1 MKVRDKL
8 SKSRSGAKD
17 PQIKS
22 ELSEKYKRYRN
33 MIVTLLKQ
41 SKNNCYSSYFLLNQS
56 NIKKT
61 WDGIRN
67 VINVSKNK
75 NFTPTK
81 LIYNNE
87 TKVSNIDIAESLN
100 DFLVH
105 IGSRLN
111 DKIPKSKK
119 TFSFYLSDANNK
131 SIFLKPCTTNEI
143 LLLINTM
150 KASKASRPN
159 GFSTSLIIQYVHM
172 WCLY

>member
-1 MKVRDKL
+1 MTPYQKMTQRNVRLEQKLWITHGFLVSMKVRDKL
-8 SKSRSGAKD
+8 SKSRGRAKD
-17 PQIKS
+17 PQIKT

-41 SKNNCYSSYFLLNQS
+41 SKNNFYSSYFLLNQS

-67 VINVSKNK
+67 LINVSKNN

-87 TKVSNIDIAESLN
+87 TKVSNIDIAVSLN
-100 DFLVH
+100 YFFVH

-119 TFSFYLSDANNK
+119 NVF
-131 SIFLKPCTTNEI
+131 I
-143 LLLINTM
+143 L
-150 KASKASRPN
+150 
-159 GFSTSLIIQYVHM
+159 
-172 WCLY
+172 C

>member
-1 MKVRDKL
+1 MIKWKTSSITWHLIKKMTQRNVRLEQRLRITHGLLVSMKVRDKL
-8 SKSRSGAKD
+8 SKSRAKAKD
-17 PQIKS
+17 LQIKS

-41 SKNNCYSSYFLLNQS
+41 SMKNYYSSYFLLNQS

-67 VINVSKNK
+67 LIDVSENK

-100 DFLVH
+100 DFFCPH
-105 IGSRLN
+105 WF
-111 DKIPKSKK
+111 KI
-119 TFSFYLSDANNK
+119 
-131 SIFLKPCTTNEI
+131 E
-143 LLLINTM
+143 
-150 KASKASRPN
+150 
-159 GFSTSLIIQYVHM
+159 
-172 WCLY
+172 